1 MGRLTWAVAALV
13 LVKAAPAEA
22 ASGLQPFEPGASYR
36 ACFTPGMDCEGM
48 IVAAVASAKKTIK
61 IQAYSFT
68 SAPIANAIAEA
79 AGRGVEVQAIVDKSQ
94 RSARYTG
101 ATFLANAGVPVLVD
115 TKPAIAHNKV
125 IVIDEVSARPLVLT
139 GSFNFTKAAQRN
151 NAENVI
157 EIAGD
162 RNLADAYVSNFKN
175 RKAVSVPYERKE
187 SITKNE

>member
-1 MGRLTWAVAALV
+1 MRRLPWAVAVLV
-13 LVKAAPAEA
+13 LMVAPAEA
-22 ASGLQPFEPGASYR
+22 ENGLLRFERGASYR

-61 IQAYSFT
+61 VQAYSFT

-79 AGRGVEVQAIVDKSQ
+79 AGRGVAVQAIVDKSQ
-94 RSARYTG
+94 RSTRYSG

-125 IVIDEVSARPLVLT
+125 IVIDEASARPIVLT
-139 GSFNFTKAAQRN
+139 GSFNFTKAAQRS

-157 EIAGD
+157 EIVGD
-162 RNLADAYVSNFKN
+162 RNLADAYVSNFES
-175 RKAVSVPYERKE
+175 RKAVSVPYERTE
-187 SITKNE
+187 GHAKNQ